1 MSSSDIIPIK
11 QKIQLSKVLRHS
23 ALKEGLS
30 MDNEG
35 FILLDE
41 ILKLKYFTN
50 LNISIIQDIVAT
62 DNKNRLQLKL
72 VDDKYYLRANQ
83 GHSIKGII
91 NDELLL
97 EPITMKNLPLICIHG
112 TYNEIYDIITTDG
125 LCKMGRNHIHCCE
138 GRPLEVKSGARPD
151 TNLYIHIDVLKA
163 LNAGINFFRS
173 ENGVILTPGD
183 ANGYLKPE
191 FFSKIEIL

>member
-1 MSSSDIIPIK
+1 MTSIPIT

-23 ALKEGLS
+23 ALKEGLV

-41 ILKLKYFTN
+41 ILKLKYFKDLD
-50 LNISIIQDIVAT
+50 LNKIQHIVRT
-62 DNKNRLQLKL
+62 DNKNRLELKL
-72 VDDKYYLRANQ
+72 VDDKFYLRANQ

-97 EPITMKNLPLICIHG
+97 ESITIENLPTVCIHG
-112 TYNEIYDIITTDG
+112 TYLDIYDKITTDG

-138 GRPLEVKSGARPD
+138 GIPLEVKSGARPD
-151 TNLYIHIDVLKA
+151 SNLYIYIDIIKA
-163 LNAGINFFRS
+163 LNAGILFFRS
-173 ENGVILTPGD
+173 RNGVILTPGD
-183 ANGYLKPE
+183 ENGYLKPK
-191 FFSKIEIL
+191 FFLKVEKII